1 MGVEMQIAGALLGL
15 QASRQQAAAQNAQAA
30 AAREQAEYTKIQT
43 VQQEVERREQL
54 RRQLASLS
62 SSMSAQGVALGTSPS
77 VMALEQ
83 DEMRLAK
90 NDIAS
95 IKLMGATN
103 RRKYQLSAAGYKAA
117 SRATTLG
124 GFAKTAMQFSEIS
137 NPTVKT

>member
-30 AAREQAEYTKIQT
+30 AAREQAEYTKIQSA
-43 VQQEVERREQL
+43 QQEVERREQL

-77 VMALEQ
+77 VMALEE
-83 DEMRLAK
+83 DEMKMAK

-124 GFAKTAMQFSEIS
+124 GFAKTGMQFGEIY